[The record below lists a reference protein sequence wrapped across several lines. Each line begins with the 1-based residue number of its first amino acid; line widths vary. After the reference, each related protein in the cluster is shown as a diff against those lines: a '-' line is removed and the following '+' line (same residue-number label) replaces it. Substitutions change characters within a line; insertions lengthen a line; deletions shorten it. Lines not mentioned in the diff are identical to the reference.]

1 MRSHMTRL
9 DDLSTLLVLLRVIHI
24 PVAYWSEAG
33 NF

>member
-1 MRSHMTRL
+1 MRSHMAQL
-9 DDLSTLLVLLRVIHI
+9 DDLFTLPGLLRIIHI